1 MNSPALRFRFRALT
15 SLLMVVGFASLL
27 LSGGVLFLSP
37 PGRVANW
44 TNWQILGLTKHGWSD
59 LHIAF
64 GALFLVAGLAHV
76 VFNWRPLLQHL
87 GARMGRVAFRLEWVA
102 ALVLGLGVWVG
113 TRTEVPPFSTLLAW
127 SERLRGSWEDNRDRA
142 PIPHAELLSLEELAR
157 QAGVSTEQAL
167 RRLEVAG
174 LKDVTADAQV
184 QSIADAAHLTPA
196 RVYDLVRNAGQA
208 NAADGKGEHGPRG
221 RSAGGGPGWKTLAQF
236 CTDEGLNLEAA
247 QARLTGRGFKFSA
260 DQTLREIAV
269 NNGFDRPYA
278 LLEILRQ

>member
-1 MNSPALRFRFRALT
+1 MLKHIV
-15 SLLMVVGFASLL
+15 M
-27 LSGGVLFLSP
+27 
-37 PGRVANW
+37 
-44 TNWQILGLTKHGWSD
+44 WQ
-59 LHIAF
+59 
-64 GALFLVAGLAHV
+64 LA
-76 VFNWRPLLQHL
+76 
-87 GARMGRVAFRLEWVA
+87 
-102 ALVLGLGVWVG
+102 
-113 TRTEVPPFSTLLAW
+113 
-127 SERLRGSWEDNRDRA
+127 
-142 PIPHAELLSLEELAR
+142 
-157 QAGVSTEQAL
+157 EQAAGQDKAANL
-167 RRLEVAG
+167 AQARKLLEGCANLVPGMRRLEVAG